1 MIKSVEKAFRV
12 LEGLSRA
19 DGPMRLSDI
28 ARANGITRSNAFHL
42 LQTLQELDYVRQA
55 EDSTLYEATFRS
67 FEMGARLLARN
78 TLVAVAHPFL
88 LRLSEQ
94 VPENVMLNVRDG
106 LWNVVADRIESR
118 SVVRTLAYLG
128 ARAPLQSVS
137 SGKVLLA
144 HAPASVI
151 DEVAR
156 SLVAYTMRSIT
167 DPDALRAQLAQIR
180 EQGYAVAIGEVNEDA
195 KGVASPVR
203 DRHGDVVAALSIA
216 GPMNRLGEDT
226 IARYVA
232 LQHDTIRQIEAA
244 WANGWRGG
252 VAPPQF
258 PGQASVARPSSA

>member
-12 LEGLSRA
+12 LESLAQA

-55 EDSTLYEATFRS
+55 DDSTLYEATFRA
-67 FEMGARLLARN
+67 FEIGARLLSRN
-78 TLVAVAHPFL
+78 ALVAVAHPFL
-88 LRLSEQ
+88 VRLSEQ

-128 ARAPLQSVS
+128 ARAPLQAVS
-137 SGKVLLA
+137 SGKALLA

-156 SLVAYTMRSIT
+156 SLTAFTARSIT
-167 DPDALRAQLAQIR
+167 DPVALRAQLAQIR
-180 EQGYAVAIGEVNEDA
+180 AQGYAIAIGEVNDDA
-195 KGVASPVR
+195 KGVSSPLR
-203 DRHGDVVAALSIA
+203 NRHGDVVAALSIA
-216 GPMNRLGEDT
+216 GPMSRLSDET
-226 IARYVA
+226 IDRYVR
-232 LQHDTIRQIEAA
+232 LQHETIRKIEAA
-244 WANGWRGG
+244 WAEGWRGTPLPYQPPSG
-252 VAPPQF
+252 VAP
-258 PGQASVARPSSA
+258 A